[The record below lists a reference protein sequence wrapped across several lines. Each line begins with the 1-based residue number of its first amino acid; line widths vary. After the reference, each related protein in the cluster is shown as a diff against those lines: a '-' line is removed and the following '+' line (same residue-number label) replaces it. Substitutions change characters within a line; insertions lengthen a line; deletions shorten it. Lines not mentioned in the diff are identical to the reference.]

1 MLKGEKRIYS
11 TEYKQGGNTYSSYL
25 WAQSAAHAV
34 RIAKIRGLDEVV
46 TESAGTPKHITWGDL
61 RASRGLG
68 APVQR
73 LHYLTFLAFVA
84 MKSSI
89 YTVDR
94 VMGDKGW
101 YHEYIHRLH
110 IKREPLNKSQKEIT
124 SDIHTAEKL
133 LGFIP

>member
-1 MLKGEKRIYS
+1 MLERDKRIYS
-11 TEYKQGGNTYSSYL
+11 TEYKQGGSTYSSYL

-34 RIAKIRGLDEVV
+34 QIAKIRGLDEIV
-46 TESAGTPKHITWGDL
+46 TESFVTPEHITWAEVI
-61 RASRGLG
+61 ASRGLG
-68 APVQR
+68 TAAQR

-84 MKSSI
+84 MKSGI

-101 YHEYIHRLH
+101 YHEYIHTLH
-110 IKREPLNKSQKEIT
+110 IKGEPLNKSQEEIT